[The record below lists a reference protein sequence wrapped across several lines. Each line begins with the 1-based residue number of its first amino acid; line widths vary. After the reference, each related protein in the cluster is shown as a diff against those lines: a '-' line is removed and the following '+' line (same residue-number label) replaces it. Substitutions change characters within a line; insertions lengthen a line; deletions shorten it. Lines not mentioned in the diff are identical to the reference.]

1 MGFAHWK
8 VRTKLLAGFSI
19 VLALMMVIGFI
30 SLAKLTELKREL
42 TLMVED
48 RYVKVAQVNDMIAR
62 TIDVGRLMRDAVLSN
77 TAADVESS
85 IQKIEEHRQKNTQ
98 ILDGLKATIT
108 AEKGKLLLNTALE
121 KRVILSATY
130 DKLYAS
136 ARAMDK
142 ETSIG
147 YLKGEFIASNAAFID
162 ALQAMKGFQEQLMAE
177 SELQS
182 EASLASAQQ
191 MIIGVLALSVLLG
204 LWLSIWLANRFG
216 RALGS
221 AEMIAE
227 RIAAGDLSAPR
238 LDVEPDR
245 DEVGALVRALLK
257 MRTELA
263 GTIETV
269 VKEATL
275 VASSAEQLSTAAQQV
290 STSTMAQSDSTAS
303 AAGAVEEL
311 TVSIDHVSN
320 SSDQAKDEATE
331 AGKIAAIGVADVD
344 DATHQVLEVASSV
357 ERSTAQIQTLSE
369 KVQAIGSI
377 ATVIKEIADQ
387 TNLLA
392 LNAAIEAAR
401 AGEQGRGFAVVA
413 DEVRQLAERTTASVQ
428 EIAGMISAIQ
438 SGTREA
444 VSSMEH
450 SRDMVGSVA
459 ETSKKA
465 SQAISSIQSATS
477 VVLEAIGD
485 IANALHEQRLTS
497 VSLAQSVETV
507 AQMSEEN
514 AAAVSSVAHTA
525 DNLVSVSSTLRQC
538 VSHFKV

>member
-48 RYVKVAQVNDMIAR
+48 RYVKVSQVNDMIAR

-77 TAADVESS
+77 TAADVESN

-98 ILDGLKATIT
+98 VLEGLQATIT
-108 AEKGKLLLNTALE
+108 TEKGKVLLNAALE
-121 KRVILSATY
+121 KRAILSATY
-130 DKLYAS
+130 AKLYAS
-136 ARAMDK
+136 VRAMDK

-147 YLKGEFIASNAAFID
+147 YLKGEFVVSNAAFID
-162 ALQAMKGFQEQLMAE
+162 TLQGMKGFQEQLMAD
-177 SELQS
+177 SELHS
-182 EASLASAQQ
+182 EASLASARQ
-191 MIIGVLALSVLLG
+191 IIVGVLVLSVLLG
-204 LWLSIWLANRFG
+204 LLLSVWLANRFG

-221 AEMIAE
+221 AEMIAA
-227 RIAAGDLSAPR
+227 RIASGDLSAPR
-238 LDVEPDR
+238 LEVEPDR
-245 DEVGALVRALLK
+245 DEVGALVHALLK

-263 GTIETV
+263 DTIQTV
-269 VKEATL
+269 VKEASL

-465 SQAISSIQSATS
+465 SQAISSIQSATD

-538 VSHFKV
+538 VSHFKL

>member
-1 MGFAHWK
+1 MNFAHWK

-19 VLALMMVIGFI
+19 VLTFMMLIGFM
-30 SLAKLTELKREL
+30 SLAMLNEFEREL

-48 RYVKVAQVNDMIAR
+48 RYAKVAQVNEVVNR
-62 TIDVGRLMRDAVLSN
+62 TVDVGRLMRDAVLSN
-77 TAADVESS
+77 TASDVESS
-85 IQKIEEHRQKNTQ
+85 IQKIEEHRQHNTQ
-98 ILDGLKATIT
+98 ILEKLQASIEHG
-108 AEKGKLLLNTALE
+108 KGKDLLNVALE
-121 KRVILSATY
+121 KRVALSATY
-130 DKLYAS
+130 AKLYAS

-147 YLKGEFIASNAAFID
+147 YLKGEFIVSNTAFIE
-162 ALQAMKGFQEQLMAE
+162 ALQAMQHFQEGLMADSARHAE
-177 SELQS
+177 E
-182 EASLASAQQ
+182 SLASAQP
-191 MIIGVLALSVLLG
+191 IIVAVLLVSVLLG
-204 LWLSIWLANRFG
+204 VWLALWLANRFS
-216 RALGS
+216 RTLGD
-221 AEMIAE
+221 AQMIAA
-227 RIAAGDLSAPR
+227 RIAAGDLSAPH
-238 LDVEPDR
+238 LNAEPDR
-245 DEVGALVRALLK
+245 DEVGALMHALLK

-263 GTIETV
+263 STIQTV
-269 VKEATL
+269 VNEAAL
-275 VASSAEQLSTAAQQV
+275 VASSAEQLSAAAQQV

-369 KVQAIGSI
+369 KVQAIGGI

-525 DNLVSVSSTLRQC
+525 DNLVSVSTTLRKC
-538 VSHFKV
+538 VSHFRV